1 MISNEIF
8 IVMML
13 GLDFLYVLGLGFI
26 RNLIRMFIFLKFF
39 LLFLD
44 I

>member
-13 GLDFLYVLGLGFI
+13 GLDFLYVLGLSFI
-26 RNLIRMFIFLKFF
+26 SNLIRMFIFLKFF

>member
-1 MISNEIF
+1 MISKEIF

-13 GLDFLYVLGLGFI
+13 GLDFFYVLGLGFI
-26 RNLIRMFIFLKFF
+26 SNLIRMFIFLKFF

>member
-1 MISNEIF
+1 MISKEIF

-26 RNLIRMFIFLKFF
+26 SNLIRMFIFLKFF